1 MNKKIYIGTIVVSIL
16 LLIPAC
22 IWQSTILTVLS
33 GIGCSGIAAAIM
45 AIFLDDASIKKENK
59 RKARVRAIYLRD
71 LKEELKMMLERIL
84 WFEKRL
90 DEEYDW
96 DREPSF
102 YSSFNYMIYA
112 GQQYPSEEKI
122 TFQEAEFRLKA
133 LADKYSLEKQ
143 SQMEKEHLHKV
154 QKMFFIL
161 YISGLPLLSEVNSI
175 NENRIALDAEEYLSL

>member
-102 YSSFNYMIYA
+102 YSSFNIC
-112 GQQYPSEEKI
+112 
-122 TFQEAEFRLKA
+122 
-133 LADKYSLEKQ
+133 
-143 SQMEKEHLHKV
+143 
-154 QKMFFIL
+154 
-161 YISGLPLLSEVNSI
+161 N
-175 NENRIALDAEEYLSL
+175 